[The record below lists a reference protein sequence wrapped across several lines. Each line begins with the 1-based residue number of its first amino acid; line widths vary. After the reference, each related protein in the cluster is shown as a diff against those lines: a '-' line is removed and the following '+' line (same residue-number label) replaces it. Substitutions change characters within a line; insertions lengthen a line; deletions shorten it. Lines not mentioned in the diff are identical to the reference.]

1 MVLPESKIRYLVTIL
16 MAPSVKLKDYKTFNV
31 RKIANGYITLD
42 EIRYIIFKLS
52 RSKYMSYRLVAE
64 MRLKELQEL
73 YPIEQ
78 YPEKWI

>member
-16 MAPSVKLKDYKTFNV
+16 MTPSVKLKDYKKFNV
-31 RKIANGYITLD
+31 RNLVNAHITLD
-42 EIRYIIFKLS
+42 EIRYMLFKLS
-52 RSKYMSYRLVAE
+52 KSKYLSNRLVAE

-73 YPIEQ
+73 FPIEQ